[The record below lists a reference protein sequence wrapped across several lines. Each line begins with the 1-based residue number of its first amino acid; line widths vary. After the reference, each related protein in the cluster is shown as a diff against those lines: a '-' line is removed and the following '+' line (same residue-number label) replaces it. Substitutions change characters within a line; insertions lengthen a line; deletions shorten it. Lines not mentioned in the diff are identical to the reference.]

1 MGVGFI
7 FIVVLLAVLI
17 GLFARQALANVGT
30 ASELKVESEQE
41 HHDTDDQPHAM

>member
-1 MGVGFI
+1 MGIGFI

-30 ASELKVESEQE
+30 ASEMDMESLQE
-41 HHDTDDQPHAM
+41 HDTDDHPHAM